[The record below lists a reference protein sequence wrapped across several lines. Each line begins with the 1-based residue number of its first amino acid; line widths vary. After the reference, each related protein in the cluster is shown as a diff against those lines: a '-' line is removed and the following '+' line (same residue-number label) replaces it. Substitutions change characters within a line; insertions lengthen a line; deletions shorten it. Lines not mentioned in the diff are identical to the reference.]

1 MENTILERLHILIDE
16 AGGKENFIEKFDD
29 IDIVPNAN
37 INEPLLD
44 SWLNGNAEPK
54 LYNAYLIAK
63 VFHVSMD
70 WLLGL
75 TGKRGRT
82 IIFKR
87 PVTYGDVLIFLCNLF
102 EIGTAEIGNT
112 KRCIIEDE
120 IYASDGLIL
129 PKHIM
134 INDNILR
141 KLIEKL
147 IDARSLSRNDFIDSL
162 DKISS
167 PQADELLQYYYNS
180 RSYKRKKPESSGYT
194 GSGIPEKALDYDS
207 LMEIIAEQLKKLPN
221 GMSGRAYA
229 KKIGFPNNTLNG
241 WIKKEN
247 LPSIDNLCLLSS
259 KCGKSIDWLLGM
271 DEIANRNKFYRGEWY
286 TYGSVYYILGHLIA
300 KGTIGFVYELESD
313 DENTYE
319 LNDLFSINDGFLYCL
334 LLRMESLYR
343 NADLAPEGRLEQ
355 LFEMHKDTPLL
366 SFNINNKNLGSDI
379 SKILCDMKM
388 DGRYRDIDLDKLY
401 QNLQVLS

>member
-1 MENTILERLHILIDE
+1 MENTIFERLHILTDE
-16 AGGKENFIEKFDD
+16 VGGKEKFIEKFDN

-44 SWLNGNAEPK
+44 SWLNGNAEPE

-63 VFHVSMD
+63 VFHVPMD

-87 PVTYGDVLIFLCNLF
+87 PATYGDVLIFLDNLF
-102 EIGTAEIGNT
+102 EIGTAELGNT
-112 KRCIIEDE
+112 KHRIIDLES
-120 IYASDGLIL
+120 YSSDGLIL

-134 INDNILR
+134 INDEKMC
-141 KLIEKL
+141 KLIKKL
-147 IDARSLSRNDFIDSL
+147 IQAKSLSQNDFIDSL

-167 PQADELLQYYYNS
+167 PQAEKLLQYYYNS
-180 RSYKRKKPESSGYT
+180 CSYKRKKTESSGYT

-207 LMEIIAEQLKKLPN
+207 LMEIIAEQLKKLQN
-221 GMSGRAYA
+221 GMSYQAYA
-229 KKIGFPNNTLNG
+229 DKIGFPKNTLNG
-241 WIKKEN
+241 WITKKN
-247 LPSIDNLCLLSS
+247 LPRTSKLCSFS
-259 KCGKSIDWLLGM
+259 NKCGKSIDWLLGL
-271 DEIANRNKFYRGEWY
+271 DEIENRNKFYRGEWY
-286 TYGSVYYILGHLIA
+286 TYGSVYYILGYLIA
-300 KGTIGFVYELESD
+300 KGTIGFVY
-313 DENTYE
+313 DENAYE

-355 LFEMHKDTPLL
+355 LFEMYKDTPLL
-366 SFNINNKNLGSDI
+366 SFNINNKNLRSDI
-379 SKILCDMKM
+379 GKILCNTKM

>member
-1 MENTILERLHILIDE
+1 MENTIPERLHILIDE

-44 SWLNGNAEPK
+44 SWLNGNAEPE

-63 VFHVSMD
+63 VFHVPMD

-75 TGKRGRT
+75 TGKKGRT

-87 PVTYGDVLIFLCNLF
+87 PATYGDVLIFLGNLF
-102 EIGTAEIGNT
+102 EIGTAELGNT
-112 KRCIIEDE
+112 KHRIIDLES
-120 IYASDGLIL
+120 YSSDGLIL

-134 INDNILR
+134 INDNILCG
-141 KLIEKL
+141 LIEEL

-167 PQADELLQYYYNS
+167 LRAEKLLRYYGYMEN
-180 RSYKRKKPESSGYT
+180 KPKQFGYT
-194 GSGIPEKALDYDS
+194 DSGTSEKALDYDS
-207 LMEIIAEQLKKLPN
+207 LMEIIAEQLKKLLN

-229 KKIGFPNNTLNG
+229 KKIGFPNSTLNG
-241 WIKKEN
+241 WINKEN
-247 LPSIDNLCLLSS
+247 LPMINNICSFSN
-259 KCGKSIDWLLGM
+259 KCGKSIDWLLGL
-271 DEIANRNKFYRGEWY
+271 DEIENRNKFYRGEWY
-286 TYGSVYYILGHLIA
+286 TYGSVYYILGYLIA
-300 KGTIGFVYELESD
+300 KGTIGFVY
-313 DENTYE
+313 DENAYE

-334 LLRMESLYR
+334 LLRMEALNH

-355 LFEMHKDTPLL
+355 LFEMYKDTPLL
-366 SFNINNKNLGSDI
+366 SFNINNKNLRSDI
-379 SKILCDMKM
+379 GKILCDTKM
-388 DGRYRDIDLDKLY
+388 DGRYRDIDIDLDRLY